1 MPPEEDSATPPSIFT
16 IRMNIQTRFRY
27 PTALTIAGSDSSGG
41 AGIQADLKT
50 FSALGVY
57 GMSAI
62 TSITAQNTQGV
73 RGIQAISPEILQSQL
88 EAVFEDSMIDAVKTG
103 MLHNREAVEVI
114 VDTLDRFSPRHLVV
128 DPVMISTSGSKLIED
143 NAIEAVIN
151 LLFTRSSVITPNI
164 DEAEFLTGYSIRSV
178 KEMERGA
185 RKLIDMG
192 CNAVLMKGGHLEG
205 TEMIDMLFISGEK
218 PFRFCSGKIQTNNTH
233 GTGCTF
239 SSAIA
244 SFLALGF
251 KLPEAV
257 KLAKEY
263 ISKALEAGA
272 DTFVGHGHGPVNHF
286 YSPVPLKKVSLI

>member
-1 MPPEEDSATPPSIFT
+1 MT
-16 IRMNIQTRFRY
+16 IQTKFRY

-73 RGIQAISPEILQSQL
+73 RGIQAITPSILQGQL
-88 EAVFEDSMIDAVKTG
+88 EAVFEDCIIDSVKTG
-103 MLHNREAVEVI
+103 MLHNREAIEVTAEI
-114 VDTLDRFSPRHLVV
+114 IDRFSPPYIVV

-143 NAIEAVIN
+143 DAIEAVIN
-151 LLFTRSSVITPNI
+151 LLFRRSTIITPNI
-164 DEAEFLTGYSIRSV
+164 DEAEFLTDIPLRTA
-178 KEMERGA
+178 EDMEKA
-185 RKLIDMG
+185 ALKLMNMG
-192 CNAVLMKGGHLEG
+192 CKGVLMKGGHLKG
-205 TEMIDMLFISGEK
+205 TNMIDMLFVAGEK
-218 PFRFCSGKIQTNNTH
+218 PIRLCSTKIRTQNTH

-244 SFLALGF
+244 ANLALGYS
-251 KLPEAV
+251 LAEAV
-257 KLAKEY
+257 TKSKGY
-263 ISKALEAGA
+263 ISQALESGA

-286 YSPVPLKKVSLI
+286 FSPVPLKKVLL